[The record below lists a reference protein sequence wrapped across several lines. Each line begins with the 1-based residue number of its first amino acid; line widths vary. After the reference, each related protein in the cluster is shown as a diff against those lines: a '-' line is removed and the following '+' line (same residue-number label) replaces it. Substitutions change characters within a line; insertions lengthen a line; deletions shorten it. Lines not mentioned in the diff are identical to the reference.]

1 MKIFEQQKV
10 ICKEKL
16 NIEDLKKS
24 WRGSPIEK
32 SPNYFVTGSCRKYN

>member
-16 NIEDLKKS
+16 NIEDIMRDTRGLSFFISENKKWFAS
-24 WRGSPIEK
+24 
-32 SPNYFVTGSCRKYN
+32 